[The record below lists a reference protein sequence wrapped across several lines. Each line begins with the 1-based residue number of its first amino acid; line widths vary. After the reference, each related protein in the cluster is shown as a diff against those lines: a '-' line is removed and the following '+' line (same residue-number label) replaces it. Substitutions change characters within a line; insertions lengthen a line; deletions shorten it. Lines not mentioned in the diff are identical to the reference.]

1 MDEYLT
7 EQFNIYKDKLENY
20 IYINHDNLH
29 ILKSGGKIKYID
41 LNGNL
46 KYGGILIKMVDT
58 DMYTTL
64 KFLLKIQ
71 SIFYTIS
78 YTKNY
83 IFFEPPEESKKNKR
97 KMYTELLTEF
107 SKK

>member
-1 MDEYLT
+1 MDDYLT
-7 EQFNIYKDKLENY
+7 EQYNIHKDKLDNY

-41 LNGNL
+41 LDGNL
-46 KYGGILIKMVDT
+46 KYGGILIKMIDT

-71 SIFYTIS
+71 MTFYTIS
-78 YTKNY
+78 YSKNY
-83 IFFEPPEESKKNKR
+83 IFYEHPPEKKKNIR
-97 KMYTELLTEF
+97 KVFTELLTEF

>member
-29 ILKSGGKIKYID
+29 ILKSSGKIKYID
-41 LNGNL
+41 LDGNL

-71 SIFYTIS
+71 TTFYTLS
-78 YTKNY
+78 YSKNY
-83 IFFEPPEESKKNKR
+83 IFFEPPAESKKNKR
-97 KMYTELLTEF
+97 KVFTELLTEF